1 MNTRLLKKIAIVCL
15 LCLTLVGCG
24 KSDNTLSGNQKDD
37 LSHARIGTL
46 LGSTQ
51 SEYIMSTYKEA
62 KLLEYTNTSEAILA
76 IKTNKLDAFI
86 TATPMALMIVNVNEG
101 LKAFDIDGY
110 SEDTAFLFSNNKLDA
125 LKEFND
131 WLASYK
137 QSGRYEEIAAKWTT
151 NFSYD
156 NIIEIPEYT
165 PSKETLKVAASS
177 ELAPFVFITNNE
189 LTGMSIELIRLF
201 AYETG
206 YGIEFI
212 ESNFDGLL
220 AGISSNKYDV
230 VVGDISITEE
240 RKKTANF
247 SDIVYTEGFSAIV
260 LKGEEELSFN
270 TIEELNGKTMGCMS
284 GSIFSEYLDK
294 NMADSEIL
302 YFNNRDELL
311 LALRQEKIDGY
322 ISDKPVGLVNCYEN
336 NDIGYIDDPSEKIQY
351 APCFPKGS
359 ALKDQYNEFLE
370 KITVSGKINELKD
383 KWMKES
389 AVNEHYE
396 IPELSGENG
405 TIRVCTTVDAAPFTF
420 FKNNQYEGYEVE
432 LTYEF
437 GKEYGYDVEIESTN
451 FGALIA
457 SVSSGRFDIAIN
469 GLFVTEERSKSVDFS
484 NPVYKANPVAIV
496 RKNIKVENK
505 NIIDSLKEKFIA
517 TFISENRYLLI
528 IDGIK
533 TTLLISISSV
543 FLGTILGIVLY
554 LIARKSN
561 VMKKIFDV
569 FYYILSG
576 LPIVV
581 LLMIMFYIVFAKSSL
596 SGIFVSIF
604 GFMIMFG
611 GTVYGLLKT
620 GVDAID
626 KGQFE
631 AGLAL
636 GYTENKTLFK
646 FILPQALRIVMPTY
660 NSEIVSLVKSSSI
673 VGYVTVQDITR
684 VSDLIRSRTYD
695 AFFPLIMTAIIYFF
709 LSHWLNKF
717 INFLQWKFLPN
728 EKNKDRILKD
738 IGQK

>member
-1 MNTRLLKKIAIVCL
+1 MMNRILKKIVTICL
-15 LCLTLVGCG
+15 ICLTLVACG
-24 KSDNTLSGNQKDD
+24 SNNQTSNNDGEID
-37 LSHARIGTL
+37 FSHARIGSL
-46 LGSTQ
+46 LGSSQ
-51 SEYIMSTYKEA
+51 SKYIVETYPEAEAFEYS
-62 KLLEYTNTSEAILA
+62 NTSEGVLA
-76 IKTNKLDAFI
+76 LKANKLDAFV
-86 TATPMALMIVNVNEG
+86 TAEPVALMIANVNEG
-101 LKAFDIDGY
+101 LKAYEFEEHY
-110 SEDTAFLFSNNKLDA
+110 EDTAFLFSNNKLDV
-125 LKEFND
+125 LKEFNE
-131 WLASYK
+131 WLADFK
-137 QSGRYEEIAAKWTT
+137 QTSRYEETIDKWTSS
-151 NFSYD
+151 FSYD
-156 NIIEIPEYT
+156 NTIEIPEYT
-165 PSKETLKVAASS
+165 PSKETLKVALTS
-177 ELAPFVFITNNE
+177 ELAPFTFAYNNE
-189 LTGMSIELIRLF
+189 LTGMSVEIIRLF

-220 AGISSNKYDV
+220 AGVGSNKYDV

-240 RKKTANF
+240 RKKVANF
-247 SDIVYTEGFSAIV
+247 SDVVYTEGFSV
-260 LKGEEELSFN
+260 LVLTDEESLSYN
-270 TIEELNGKTMGCMS
+270 SIEELNGKVMGCMS
-284 GSIFSEYLDK
+284 GSIFSEYLDRK
-294 NMADSEIL
+294 MFDSEIL

-311 LALRQEKIDGY
+311 LALRQEKIEGY
-322 ISDKPVGLVNCYEN
+322 IADKPVGLVNCYIN
-336 NDIGYIDDPSEKIQY
+336 KDVGYIDDSSEKIVY
-351 APCFPKGS
+351 APCFPLGS
-359 ALKDQYNEFLE
+359 SLKEKFNEFLE
-370 KITVSGKINELKD
+370 GITLSGKIYELQD

-389 AVNEHYE
+389 GIEEHCE

-405 TIRVCTTVDAAPFTF
+405 TIRVCTTVDAAPFVF
-420 FKNNQYEGYEVE
+420 YKDNQYEGYEVE

-437 GKEYGYDVEIESTN
+437 AKEYGYNVEIENTN

-457 SVSSGRFDIAIN
+457 SVSSGRFDMAFN
-469 GLFVTEERSKSVDFS
+469 GLFITEERAKSVDFS
-484 NPVYKANPVAIV
+484 NPDYEANPVAIV
-496 RKNIKVENK
+496 RKNVKAEKK
-505 NIIDSLKEKFIA
+505 NIFVSLKEKFVA
-517 TFISENRYLLI
+517 TFITENRYLLI

-533 TTLLISISSV
+533 TTLLISVSSV
-543 FLGTILGIVLY
+543 FLGTALGIILY
-554 LIARKSN
+554 LIARKNN
-561 VMKKIFDV
+561 VMKKAFDF

-581 LLMIMFYIVFAKSSL
+581 LLMIMFYIIFAKSSL
-596 SGIFVSIF
+596 SGIVVSII

-673 VGYVTVQDITR
+673 VGYITVQDITR

-717 INFLQWKFLPN
+717 INYLQWKFLPN